1 MLAVAL
7 LAVVSLLAAAC
18 GEEEDGGGEGGEFE
32 PGALGAVTVE
42 PDAPIKIAVFQ
53 SLSGDTASLGE
64 DQLRAVEL
72 AVADKGELVGHPIEI
87 VELDDGC
94 AAEQGATGA
103 QRIVA
108 DPQIVGV
115 LGTSCSGAAVPAM
128 EILSEAGY
136 TMISGSNTSPVLTS
150 IAGAEAD
157 AHQPGYYRTA
167 HNDEI
172 QGAAAATFAFEELGV
187 TKAATIHD
195 GDPYTEGLA
204 TSFGASFEELG
215 GEVVLATS
223 VGVDQ
228 KDMKPVLT
236 EVAAAGAE
244 MIFFPIF
251 QPAGDFV
258 AAQAQ
263 EVSGLDAAVLMGADG
278 LLSDTY
284 VELPQTE
291 GMYFSGPQTPTGSD
305 YAEFVEKYE
314 AEYGEKPIQA
324 FHAHSYDAA
333 NVLFAAIE
341 EVAVEED
348 DGTVHIDRQAFRD
361 AVGGTSGFEGL
372 TGMLTCDE
380 FGDCAD
386 PAIDVVQNTEEAK
399 TIDQVR
405 ANVLF
410 TFEPGD

>member
-1 MLAVAL
+1 MRTPRWLLSIALFGSLALV
-7 LAVVSLLAAAC
+7 AAAC
-18 GEEEDGGGEGGEFE
+18 GEEEATEFQ

-42 PDAPIKIAVFQ
+42 PGGPIKIAVFE

-64 DQLRAVEL
+64 DQLRAVQI
-72 AVADKGELVGHPIEI
+72 AIDDKGGELLGHPIEI
-87 VELDDGC
+87 VETDDGC
-94 AAEQGATGA
+94 AAEQGTTGA

-115 LGTSCSGAAVPAM
+115 IGTSCSGAAIPAM
-128 EILSEAGY
+128 EILSEEGFS
-136 TMISGSNTSPVLTS
+136 MISGSNTSPLLTS
-150 IAGAEAD
+150 IAGKEAT
-157 AHQPGYYRTA
+157 AHLPGYFRVA

-172 QGAAAATFAFEELGV
+172 QGAAAANFVFSELGV

-204 TSFGASFEELG
+204 TAFGASFEELG
-215 GEVVLATS
+215 GEVVLGTS

-236 EVAAAGAE
+236 EVAAADAE
-244 MIFFPIF
+244 VVFFPIF

-258 AAQAQ
+258 AAQAK
-263 EVSGLDAAVLMGADG
+263 EVAGLEAAVLMGADG

-291 GMYFSGPQTPTGSD
+291 GMYFSGPASPTGSD
-305 YAEFVEKYE
+305 YEEFVGKYE
-314 AEYGEKPIQA
+314 AQFGEKPIQA
-324 FHAHSYDAA
+324 FHAHAYDST
-333 NVLFAAIE
+333 NVLFAAIQ

-348 DGTVHIDRQAFRD
+348 DGTVHIDREELRNAI
-361 AVGGTSGFEGL
+361 AATSGFQGL
-372 TGMLTCDE
+372 TGSITCDE

-386 PAIDVVQNTEEAK
+386 PKITVVRNTEAEK

-405 ANVLF
+405 ANVLY
-410 TFEPGD
+410 TFEP

>member
-1 MLAVAL
+1 MRKPRWLVSIALFGSLALV
-7 LAVVSLLAAAC
+7 AAAC
-18 GEEEDGGGEGGEFE
+18 GEEEAPEFQ

-42 PDAPIKIAVFQ
+42 PGGPIKIAVFE

-64 DQLRAVEL
+64 DQLRAVQI
-72 AVADKGELVGHPIEI
+72 AIDDKGGELLGHPIEI
-87 VELDDGC
+87 VETDDGC
-94 AAEQGATGA
+94 AAEQGTTGA

-115 LGTSCSGAAVPAM
+115 IGTSCSGAAIPAM
-128 EILSEAGY
+128 EILSEEGF
-136 TMISGSNTSPVLTS
+136 TMISGSNTSPLLTS
-150 IAGAEAD
+150 IAGEEAT
-157 AHQPGYYRTA
+157 AHLPGYFRVA

-172 QGAAAATFAFEELGV
+172 QGAAAANFVFSELGV

-204 TSFGASFEELG
+204 TAFGASFGELG

-236 EVAAAGAE
+236 EVAAADAE
-244 MIFFPIF
+244 VVFFPIF

-258 AAQAQ
+258 AAQAK
-263 EVSGLDAAVLMGADG
+263 EVAGLEAAVLMGADG

-291 GMYFSGPQTPTGSD
+291 GMYFSGPASPTGSD
-305 YAEFVEKYE
+305 YEEFVGKYE
-314 AEYGEKPIQA
+314 AQFGEKPIQA
-324 FHAHSYDAA
+324 FHAHAYDST
-333 NVLFAAIE
+333 NVLFAAIQ

-348 DGTVHIDRQAFRD
+348 DGTVHIDREELRNAI
-361 AVGGTSGFEGL
+361 AATSGFQGL
-372 TGMLTCDE
+372 TGTITCDE

-386 PAIDVVQNTEEAK
+386 PKITVVRNTEAEK

-405 ANVLF
+405 ANVLY
-410 TFEPGD
+410 TFEP